1 MTVKKIALLGQP
13 NSGKSTIFNTLT
25 GMHQHVGN
33 WPGKTVEKKEGSFT
47 RNGVSYELADLPG
60 AYSLSAN
67 SEEEIVTR
75 DYIAKNDVDLVCVLA
90 DGSQLERSL
99 YMLADFAGIKTPAM
113 LVITMIDV
121 AKEQGKKINTDQLSK
136 RLGIPVASV
145 VAPDKKSY
153 DPFFE
158 TLENALQNPRSLN
171 DKAMYE
177 FYKNGKEKEN
187 FLRAKMLA
195 EKIENTQKG
204 RRTADWLA
212 GKLLEQDEAVL
223 SELSKII
230 GTEETKQ
237 VVSEF
242 SDGALYTSDCK
253 FKWIETILDGV
264 VLRTKEPSKLLNKFD
279 RAAISPRWGKLIAI
293 VILFAALMGSMVV
306 ASPIMFLGGTLPGVI
321 NSWLGPALASVGVS
335 AGIVHFVEATFVTA
349 LGWVVA
355 MIGFVFGINLI
366 FGLIEEVGY
375 MARVSYAF
383 DGTMSRIGL
392 QGKAIMPLLVG
403 FGCTIGGAA
412 GTRVMDS
419 WGQRILTM
427 AVVWAVPCGA
437 TFVVI
442 PTLANAFFGW
452 GGMLV
457 MALIFVIMFLH
468 IMITA
473 KIFGRTLNPSA
484 ERTGLIMELP
494 PYHKP
499 RWGFIIKQALNRV
512 WDIFKKAFSIEL
524 IVCVIFYF
532 LSYSSTGIEGS
543 ILYKVGIF
551 IEPVT
556 RFFGMGW
563 QTFLSF
569 VAAMISKE
577 AVLGVL
583 SAIFANSGSIFD
595 STSGTAAAV
604 GNVGELAAAV
614 ISKAEALAFIVAVTF
629 NIPCL
634 QAVVSTYQESHSLKW
649 TARIGGYY
657 IVTALILS
665 CIVYHVAALFL

>member
-1 MTVKKIALLGQP
+1 MAVKRIALLGQP

-33 WPGKTVEKKEGSFT
+33 WPGKTVEKKEGRFA
-47 RNGVSYELADLPG
+47 RGGVSYEVADLPG
-60 AYSLSAN
+60 SYSLSAN
-67 SEEEIVTR
+67 SEEEIVTG
-75 DYIAKNDVDLVCVLA
+75 DYIAKEDVDLVCILA

-99 YMLADFAGIKTPAM
+99 YMLADFAGITTPAM
-113 LVITMIDV
+113 LVVTMIDV
-121 AKEQGKKINTDQLSK
+121 AKEQGKEINISRLSK
-136 RLGIPVASV
+136 HLGIPVAAV

-153 DPFFE
+153 GQFFE
-158 TLENALQNPRSLN
+158 TLEAALKNPQSLD

-177 FYKNGKEKEN
+177 FYKNGSGKED
-187 FLRAKMLA
+187 FMRARMLA
-195 EKIENTQKG
+195 ERAEQG

-212 GKLLEQDEAVL
+212 GKLLEQDEAVCR
-223 SELSKII
+223 ELSINAGK
-230 GTEETKQ
+230 ENVKQ

-242 SDGALYTSDCK
+242 TDGSLYTSDCK
-253 FKWIETILDGV
+253 FKWIEMILEEV
-264 VLRTKEPSKLLNKFD
+264 VSKTKEPSGLLSRFD
-279 RAAISPRWGKLIAI
+279 RTAISTKWGKAIA
-293 VILFAALMGSMVV
+293 VGILFAALMGSMVV
-306 ASPIMFLGGTLPGVI
+306 AAPVMAIGGALPGVI
-321 NSWLGPALASVGVS
+321 NSWLGSALSSAGVS
-335 AGIVHFVEATFVTA
+335 AEIIHFIESTFIVA

-355 MIGFVFGINLI
+355 MTGFVFGINLV
-366 FGLIEEVGY
+366 FGLVEEVGY
-375 MARVSYAF
+375 MARVSYVF
-383 DGTMSRIGL
+383 DGTMSRISL

-457 MALIFVIMFLH
+457 MALIFVVMFLH

-473 KIFGRTLNPSA
+473 KVFGRKLNPA
-484 ERTGLIMELP
+484 GERTGLIMELP

-499 RWGFIIKQALNRV
+499 RWGFVIKQALNRV
-512 WDIFKKAFSIEL
+512 WDVFKKAFSIEL
-524 IVCVIFYF
+524 IVCIIFYF
-532 LSYSSTGIEGS
+532 LSYSAAGIEGS

-556 RFFGMGW
+556 KFFGLGW

-569 VAAMISKE
+569 VAAMVSKE

-583 SAIFANSGSIFD
+583 SAIFANSRSLFD
-595 STSGTAAAV
+595 STSGAAAAA
-604 GNVGELAAAV
+604 GNVGELASAV
-614 ISKAEALAFIVAVTF
+614 ISKAEALAFIMAVTF
-629 NIPCL
+629 NVPCL

-649 TARIGGYY
+649 TARIGAYY
-657 IVTALILS
+657 IGTALILS
-665 CIVYHVAALFL
+665 CIVYHIAALFL

>member
-1 MTVKKIALLGQP
+1 MAVKRIALLGQP

-33 WPGKTVEKKEGSFT
+33 WPGKTVEKKEGRFT
-47 RNGVSYELADLPG
+47 REGVTYEVADLPG

-121 AKEQGKKINTDQLSK
+121 AKEQGKEINISQLSK
-136 RLGIPVASV
+136 RLGIPVAGV

-153 DPFFE
+153 GQFFE
-158 TLENALQNPRSLN
+158 TLEMALKNPQSLD

-177 FYKNGKEKEN
+177 FYENGAGKED
-187 FLRAKMLA
+187 FQLARTLA
-195 EKIENTQKG
+195 ENAEQG
-204 RRTADWLA
+204 RRTANWLA
-212 GKLLEQDEAVL
+212 GKLLEQDEAVCR
-223 SELSKII
+223 ELSIKA
-230 GTEETKQ
+230 GRENVNQ
-237 VVSEF
+237 LVSKF
-242 SDGALYTSDCK
+242 ADGALYTSDCK
-253 FKWIETILDGV
+253 FKWIESMLEGV
-264 VLRTKEPSKLLNKFD
+264 VSKTKEPSRLLGKFD
-279 RAAISPRWGKLIAI
+279 RAAISTKWGKPIA
-293 VILFAALMGSMVV
+293 VGILFAALMGSMVV
-306 ASPIMFLGGTLPGVI
+306 AAPIMAIGGALPGVI
-321 NSWLGPALASVGVS
+321 NPWLSSALTSAGVSVG
-335 AGIVHFVEATFVTA
+335 IIHFIESTFITA
-349 LGWVVA
+349 LGWVIA
-355 MIGFVFGINLI
+355 MTGFVFGINLI

-457 MALIFVIMFLH
+457 MALIFVVMFLH

-473 KIFGRTLNPSA
+473 RVFGRKLNPAA

-512 WDIFKKAFSIEL
+512 WDIFKRAFSIEL

-532 LSYSSTGIEGS
+532 LSYSATGIEGS
-543 ILYKVGIF
+543 ILYKVGIL

-569 VAAMISKE
+569 IAAMVSKE

-583 SAIFANSGSIFD
+583 SAIFANSGSLFD

-604 GNVGELAAAV
+604 GNVGELASAV
-614 ISKAEALAFIVAVTF
+614 ISKAEALAFIMAVTF
-629 NIPCL
+629 NVPCL

-649 TARIGGYY
+649 TLRIAAYY
-657 IVTALILS
+657 IGTALILS
-665 CIVYHVAALFL
+665 CVVYHIGVLIL

>member
-1 MTVKKIALLGQP
+1 METKKIALLGQP

-47 RNGVSYELADLPG
+47 LGEVTYEVADLPG

-75 DYIAKNDVDLVCVLA
+75 DYIAKKDVDLVCILA

-99 YMLADFAGIKTPAM
+99 YMLADFAGMQTPAM

-121 AKEQGKKINTDQLSK
+121 AKAQGREIDISRLSK
-136 RLGIPVASV
+136 QAGIPVAAV

-153 DPFFE
+153 GSFFE
-158 TLENALQNPRSLN
+158 TLEAAIQNPVSLN
-171 DKAMYE
+171 ADSMYSLYE
-177 FYKNGKEKEN
+177 QGSGKEAFAE
-187 FLRAKMLA
+187 AKRLA
-195 EKIENTQKG
+195 DTLETG
-204 RRTADWLA
+204 RRTTNWLA
-212 GKLLEQDEAVL
+212 GKLLEQDEAICR
-223 SELSKII
+223 ELSIKI
-230 GTEETKQ
+230 GRDQAEKAVSGFTE
-237 VVSEF
+237 
-242 SDGALYTSDCK
+242 GALYTSDCK
-253 FKWIETILDGV
+253 FRWIESILQGV
-264 VLRTKEPSKLLNKFD
+264 VSKEKEPSRLIGKFD
-279 RAAISPRWGKLIAI
+279 RAAISTRWGKWIA
-293 VILFAALMGSMVV
+293 VGILFAALMGSMVV
-306 ASPIMFLGGTLPGVI
+306 AAPIMGIGGVLPGII
-321 NSWLGPALASVGVS
+321 NTWLSQALPKIGVS
-335 AGIVHFVEATFVTA
+335 AGIIHFIESTFVTA
-349 LGWVVA
+349 LGWVISMV
-355 MIGFVFGINLI
+355 GFVFGINLI
-366 FGLIEEVGY
+366 FGLVEEVGY
-375 MARVSYAF
+375 MARVSYVF

-392 QGKAIMPLLVG
+392 QGKAIMPILVG

-442 PTLANAFFGW
+442 PTLATAFFGW

-457 MALIFVIMFLH
+457 MALIFAVMFLH

-473 KIFGRTLNPSA
+473 KVFGRKLNPVKD
-484 ERTGLIMELP
+484 RTGLIMELP

-499 RWGFIIKQALNRV
+499 RWGFLIRQALNRV

-524 IVCVIFYF
+524 VVCIIFYF
-532 LSYSSTGIEGS
+532 LSYSGTGIEGS
-543 ILYKVGIF
+543 ILYKAGTF

-595 STSGTAAAV
+595 STAGTAAAV
-604 GNVGELAAAV
+604 GNVGELAAAA
-614 ISKAEALAFIVAVTF
+614 ISRAEALAFIMAVTF
-629 NIPCL
+629 NVPCL
-634 QAVVSTYQESHSLKW
+634 QAIVSTYQESHSMKW
-649 TARIGGYY
+649 TVRIALYY
-657 IVTALILS
+657 ICTALILS
-665 CIVYHVAALFL
+665 CIVYHIAVLVL